1 VRRSEY
7 ERLLTKRHR
16 WPQDAR
22 GAPRRFLIVFGAVFA
37 IMLAFWLV
45 FTFFGNLPPG

>member
-1 VRRSEY
+1 MRRSER

-16 WPQDAR
+16 WPQETR
-22 GAPRRFLIVFGAVFA
+22 GAPRRFLIVFGVAFA

-45 FTFFGNLPPG
+45 LTVFGG